1 MSKEK
6 IVRIV
11 GSILIGVVFFVN
23 VQAGIDFYLNP
34 QKYTA
39 AYELSGIPGEISVSG
54 VGLLFIMWNVPYAF
68 ALWNPIKYRI
78 SLLQSILMQTLGV
91 FGESILLSRISAQEF
106 PTLSKSIMRFIYFD
120 GTGLVF
126 LLIAGYLVFSLTKE
140 QRGLNSTLFEH

>member
-11 GSILIGVVFFVN
+11 GSILIGVVFFLN

-39 AYELSGIPGEISVSG
+39 AYELSGIPGEISVAG

-126 LLIAGYLVFSLTKE
+126 LLIAGYLVFSTIKE